1 MDSWITP
8 KHNHLLALLPE
19 DYYEQLLPNL
29 EPIFLEQGTEICDS
43 GARLSHAYF
52 PTTTIVSLLHVT
64 ENGDTAEI
72 AITGNDGFVGI
83 ALAMGGDTTP
93 NQAVVNC
100 AGHAYR
106 LKASMLK
113 KELMQH
119 GPLQELLLRYTQSL
133 ITQMSL
139 TAVCNRYHSI
149 EQQLCRRLLL
159 GLDRLQ
165 TNHLDLT
172 HENIANMLGVRR
184 EGVTQAAR
192 KLQAAGLI
200 HYARGHITV
209 LDREELEEH
218 ACECYSVVKNECD
231 RLMPAKK
238 PQPQYKSSSADLE
251 YMSLETSYHQR
262 RQPATTVRPHAS

>member
-1 MDSWITP
+1 
-8 KHNHLLALLPE
+8 
-19 DYYEQLLPNL
+19 
-29 EPIFLEQGTEICDS
+29 
-43 GARLSHAYF
+43 
-52 PTTTIVSLLHVT
+52 
-64 ENGDTAEI
+64 
-72 AITGNDGFVGI
+72 
-83 ALAMGGDTTP
+83 
-93 NQAVVNC
+93 
-100 AGHAYR
+100 
-106 LKASMLK
+106 MLK